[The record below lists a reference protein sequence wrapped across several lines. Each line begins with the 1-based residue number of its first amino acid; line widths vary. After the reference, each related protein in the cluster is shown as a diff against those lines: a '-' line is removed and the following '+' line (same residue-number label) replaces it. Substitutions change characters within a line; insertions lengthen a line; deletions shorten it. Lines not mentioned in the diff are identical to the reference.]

1 MSARVLETA
10 QAVPDAREAWARYI
24 CRACGLIY
32 DESQGDE
39 DSGLA
44 AGTRFADIPEN
55 WACPL
60 CGVTKADFELY
71 VDEPV
76 IGKRAGARP
85 VSASKRSVGT
95 VIVGAGR
102 AGWQIAQALR
112 AQDAAMPITMVTA
125 CNGDVYDKPLLS
137 VAMARGVALDQLPRE
152 AGALAAQRLSIRLLA
167 HTQAIRITPTSC
179 QLRTSR
185 GTLRYQH
192 LVLAHGAE
200 PCAMP
205 QYPAALCWRINHL
218 QAYAKFR
225 AALSSSGGGMSI
237 AVIGAGLVGC
247 ELANDLAL
255 GGYTVTLLDVAMRPL
270 ASVLSAEQSAQLL
283 AAWQKLPVCFIG
295 NAQISTV
302 ESTQA
307 AGEKKIMTVAGQEFC
322 VDHVVV
328 ATGLQTPSRLAQSAG
343 LAWNNGINV
352 HAQTLATNIPN
363 IHALGDCIAIDG
375 QVSRYIEPIGRQ
387 ASIIAARITD
397 QPFAPYVNARVPLRI
412 KTTSLPLTV

>member
-1 MSARVLETA
+1 
-10 QAVPDAREAWARYI
+10 
-24 CRACGLIY
+24 
-32 DESQGDE
+32 
-39 DSGLA
+39 
-44 AGTRFADIPEN
+44 
-55 WACPL
+55 
-60 CGVTKADFELY
+60 
-71 VDEPV
+71 
-76 IGKRAGARP
+76 
-85 VSASKRSVGT
+85 
-95 VIVGAGR
+95 
-102 AGWQIAQALR
+102 
-112 AQDAAMPITMVTA
+112 
-125 CNGDVYDKPLLS
+125 
-137 VAMARGVALDQLPRE
+137 
-152 AGALAAQRLSIRLLA
+152 
-167 HTQAIRITPTSC
+167 
-179 QLRTSR
+179 
-185 GTLRYQH
+185 
-192 LVLAHGAE
+192 
-200 PCAMP
+200 MP

-352 HAQTLATNIPN
+352 HAQTLATSIPN

-387 ASIIAARITD
+387 AKIIAARITHK
-397 QPFAPYVNARVPLRI
+397 PFAPYEIGRASCRERVL
-412 KTTSLPLTV
+412 VAV